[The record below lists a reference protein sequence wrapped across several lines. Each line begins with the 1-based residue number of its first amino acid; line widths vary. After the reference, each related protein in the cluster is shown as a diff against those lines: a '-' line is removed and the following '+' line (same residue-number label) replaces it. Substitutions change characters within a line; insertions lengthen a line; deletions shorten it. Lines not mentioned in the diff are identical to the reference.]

1 MEFVLA
7 RAGYSASRRC
17 FRIMLLRDHEKA
29 PILSARQ
36 KISLGPG
43 RLVGLLHIAARDLE
57 GPRAPRPLALAEDA
71 GLGDRPRDVA
81 RVGRPTRASRHGR
94 TRRARP
100 NRRAGPRPGRGA
112 DPRGRD
118 RPRRG
123 QPGAGDRAARAGR
136 RALRRVPDPD
146 LGSHHAL
153 LFDAAREGDRGQSR
167 SRGKLERALD
177 LAEPEGLILP
187 LTIIP
192 VQGVLERH
200 PRHRT
205 AHATFLSTIL
215 DVRRTR
221 SARTCA
227 TSTPSSASTAEPRR
241 SPAPE
246 RARAPRTIPPAPA
259 SASAVRTK

>member
-1 MEFVLA
+1 MGA
-7 RAGYSASRRC
+7 RAALD
-17 FRIMLLRDHEKA
+17 RIAEQDRDRAEV
-29 PILSARQ
+29 PI
-36 KISLGPG
+36 P
-43 RLVGLLHIAARDLE
+43 AAAID
-57 GPRAPRPLALAEDA
+57 LAEGSPERAIELLAPVAERSDESLIPTWA
-71 GLGDRPRDVA
+71 AITPCSSTPPVREIGD
-81 RVGRPTRASRHGR
+81 SRE
-94 TRRARP
+94 AE
-100 NRRAGPRPGRGA
+100 A
-112 DPRGRD
+112 
-118 RPRRG
+118 
-123 QPGAGDRAARAGR
+123 
-136 RALRRVPDPD
+136 
-146 LGSHHAL
+146 
-153 LFDAAREGDRGQSR
+153 
-167 SRGKLERALD
+167 KLERALD